1 MEELMLFLNT
11 YGWQLSLIAFLG
23 IVVLGVLKY
32 TNAFKNIEKEKRK
45 ILYLAVTVGFSIV
58 ATVIYL
64 LIIKQFTIEY
74 LITITVAI
82 YALNQTFYTI
92 YENTSLRDL
101 MMKLLDIIKE
111 QLNKKQNTGGQ

>member
-11 YGWQLSLIAFLG
+11 YGWQLALIALLG

-32 TNAFKNIEKEKRK
+32 TNAFKKIEKEKRK
-45 ILYLAVTVGFSIV
+45 IVYLAVTVGFSVVAAIV
-58 ATVIYL
+58 YL

-74 LITITVAI
+74 VLTICTAI

-101 MMKLLDIIKE
+101 MIKLLDFVKTMIK
-111 QLNKKQNTGGQ
+111 NKKAE